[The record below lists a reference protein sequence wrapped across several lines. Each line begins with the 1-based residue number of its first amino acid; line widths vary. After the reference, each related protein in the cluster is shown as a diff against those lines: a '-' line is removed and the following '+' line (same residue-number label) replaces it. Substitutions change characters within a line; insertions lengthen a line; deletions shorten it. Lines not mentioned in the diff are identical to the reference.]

1 MSKLKGSLIG
11 SIVVLAVLGFAAF
24 STSRAISHPVTQTS
38 QPDSGQTMQALLGEV
53 RQLRLAIQRSN
64 LNTYH
69 AQVTLERLRLQQ
81 QRVDRLTEKLGEA
94 RKELATMRRSMAELP
109 EASKKLEAQ
118 LARESDA
125 NKRREL
131 EGRQELFKSMIE
143 SAPENV
149 AKLQET
155 ESELS
160 GQLQIEQVKLN
171 ELNDRLDTLQKE
183 LEVIDKSQQ
192 NGKRQ

>member
-11 SIVVLAVLGFAAF
+11 SIVALAGLGFAAF
-24 STSRAISHPVTQTS
+24 GTSRAISHPVTQVS
-38 QPDSGQTMQALLGEV
+38 QPDSGQIMQALLGEV
-53 RQLRLAIQRSN
+53 RQLRQAIQRSN

-94 RKELATMRRSMAELP
+94 RKELAAMRRNMAELP
-109 EASKKLEAQ
+109 EAIKKLEAQ

-125 NKRREL
+125 NRRREL
-131 EGRQELFKSMIE
+131 EKNQELFKSMIE
-143 SAPENV
+143 SGPEDV

-183 LEVIDKSQQ
+183 LEVIDKPQQ

>member
-24 STSRAISHPVTQTS
+24 SSSRAIPHPVTQSS
-38 QPDSGQTMQALLGEV
+38 QPDSGQIMQALLGEV

-94 RKELATMRRSMAELP
+94 RKELAAMRRNMAELP

-131 EGRQELFKSMIE
+131 EGKQELFKSMIE
-143 SAPENV
+143 SAPEDV
-149 AKLQET
+149 ARLQAT

-183 LEVIDKSQQ
+183 LEVIDKPQQ
-192 NGKRQ
+192 NNKRQ

>member
-24 STSRAISHPVTQTS
+24 STSRAISHPVTQAS

-94 RKELATMRRSMAELP
+94 RKELAAMRRNMAELP

-118 LARESDA
+118 LARESDT

-131 EGRQELFKSMIE
+131 EGKQELFKSMIE
-143 SAPENV
+143 SAPEDV
-149 AKLQET
+149 ARLQAT

-183 LEVIDKSQQ
+183 LEVIDKPQQ

>member
-24 STSRAISHPVTQTS
+24 STSRAISYPVTQAS
-38 QPDSGQTMQALLGEV
+38 QTDSGQTMQALLGEV

-94 RKELATMRRSMAELP
+94 RKELAAMRRNMAELP

-131 EGRQELFKSMIE
+131 EGKQELFKSMIE
-143 SAPENV
+143 TAPEEV

-155 ESELS
+155 ESALS

-183 LEVIDKSQQ
+183 LEVVDKPQQ
-192 NGKRQ
+192 NGKQE

>member
-24 STSRAISHPVTQTS
+24 STSRAISHPVPQAS

-81 QRVDRLTEKLGEA
+81 QRVDRLTEKLEAA
-94 RKELATMRRSMAELP
+94 RKELAAMRRNMAELP

-143 SAPENV
+143 SAPEDV
-149 AKLQET
+149 ARLQET

-160 GQLQIEQVKLN
+160 GQLQREQVKLN

-183 LEVIDKSQQ
+183 LEVIDKPQQ